1 MASPSA
7 PVHPSRYLAVFL
19 VLLIGVYLLV
29 FLTGN
34 KHADAKLGIDL
45 QGGTRV
51 TLTARTP
58 DGSRPTREALS
69 QAQQIISARVNG
81 LGVSGSEVIVDG
93 DNLVITV
100 PGTDGNEARN
110 LGQTARLYIRP
121 VINAVPVDS
130 AGMQGGPQLPAPR
143 GRLPNGRAPGGPVP
157 GGQPGLPAPGGQ
169 PGAPAPG
176 ASGLIPHAP
185 APGAAPS
192 PGHGPALPP
201 GTGPGEHLRQVT
213 CRYRPASRSCRRSP
227 GRIRTTRRRPP
238 RLRHRPPPSTARPT
252 ATAPAPSNAPAPST
266 AAAPPEAPLLPPI
279 QPGPPDPRKDLAE
292 RIAKEREWRQS
303 TNKGVQFLAL
313 QYEATRCFQEDILAG
328 NDDPDLPLVTCD
340 TQHKQAY
347 LLAPSIIS
355 GDQIENASSGMD
367 QHSGGYIVDLQFR
380 SGAANTWAD
389 FTAAH
394 IGTQTAFTLDSQV
407 VSAPQIREAI
417 PGGRTQITGG
427 DPPFTA
433 SSARELANVL
443 KYGSL
448 PLSFESSEA
457 QTVSATLGLTS
468 LHAGLIAGA
477 IGLGL
482 VLLYSLLYYRA
493 LGLLTALSLGASG
506 AMVFAILVLLG
517 RYINYTLDL
526 AGIAGLIIGIG
537 TTADSFVVFFERI
550 KDEIREGKSF
560 RSAIPRGWG
569 RARKTILSGNAVT
582 FLAAAVLYFLAI
594 GQVKGFAFT
603 LGLTTAL
610 DTVVVFLVT
619 WPLLY
624 LAGNSKTLAKPA
636 YNGLGAVQQVAR
648 ERRAATAGAYSTG
661 RG

>member
-7 PVHPSRYLAVFL
+7 PVHPFRYLAVFL

-34 KHADAKLGIDL
+34 KRADPKLGIDL

-121 VINAVPVDS
+121 VINALPVES
-130 AGMQGGPQLPAPR
+130 GSQTPQLPAPR
-143 GRLPNGRAPGGPVP
+143 GGPKLPRGRLPGGPAPGAQP
-157 GGQPGLPAPGGQ
+157 GGPAPAA
-169 PGAPAPG
+169 PGMVPHPAPAPG
-176 ASGLIPHAP
+176 VAP
-185 APGAAPS
+185 APGNE
-192 PGHGPALPP
+192 PALPEEP
-201 GTGPGEHLRQVT
+201 AVPPQP
-213 CRYRPASRSCRRSP
+213 RPYP
-227 GRIRTTRRRPP
+227 QD
-238 RLRHRPPPSTARPT
+238 PPPSP
-252 ATAPAPSNAPAPST
+252 APAPPPAAPAPV
-266 AAAPPEAPLLPPI
+266 
-279 QPGPPDPRKDLAE
+279 QPGPADPRKDLAD

-313 QYEATRCFQEDILAG
+313 QYEASRCYQEDILAG

-340 TQHKQAY
+340 KDHKQAY

-355 GDQIENASSGMD
+355 GDQIDNATSGMD
-367 QHSGGYIVDLQFR
+367 QHSGGYVVDVQFK

-389 FTAAH
+389 FTASH

-433 SSARELANVL
+433 STARELANVL

-468 LHAGLIAGA
+468 LRAGLLAGA
-477 IGLGL
+477 IGLSL
-482 VLLYSLLYYRA
+482 VLVYSLLYYRV
-493 LGLLTALSLGASG
+493 LGLLTALSLVASG

-550 KDEIREGKSF
+550 KDEIREGRTF
-560 RSAIPRGWG
+560 RSAVPRGWA
-569 RARKTILSGNAVT
+569 RARKTIVSGNAVT

-603 LGLTTAL
+603 LGLTTIL
-610 DTVVVFLVT
+610 DIVVVFLVT
-619 WPLLY
+619 WPLVY
-624 LAGNSKTLAKPA
+624 LASKSTTLAKPA

-648 ERRAATAGAYSTG
+648 ERRAVSAGAYSTG

>member
-1 MASPSA
+1 VASPSA
-7 PVHPSRYLAVFL
+7 PVHPARYLAVFL
-19 VLLIGVYLLV
+19 ILLIGAYLLV

-34 KHADAKLGIDL
+34 KRADPKLGIDL

-69 QAQQIISARVNG
+69 QAQQIISDRVNG

-100 PGTDGNEARN
+100 PGTDGSEARN

-121 VINAVPVDS
+121 VINALPAES
-130 AGMQGGPQLPAPR
+130 RPLPQNPRLPAPHGR
-143 GRLPNGRAPGGPVP
+143 PRLPLGRLPGGH
-157 GGQPGLPAPGGQ
+157 APGGQ
-169 PGAPAPG
+169 PGGPAPG
-176 ASGLIPHAP
+176 GPAPGVAPGGGP
-185 APGAAPS
+185 APGAAP
-192 PGHGPALPP
+192 GNLPALPEEP
-201 GTGPGEHLRQVT
+201 AVPPQP
-213 CRYRPASRSCRRSP
+213 RPYP
-227 GRIRTTRRRPP
+227 QD
-238 RLRHRPPPSTARPT
+238 PPPS
-252 ATAPAPSNAPAPST
+252 PAPPPPPP
-266 AAAPPEAPLLPPI
+266 AAAPV

-292 RIAKEREWRQS
+292 RISKEKEWRQS

-313 QYEATRCFQEDILAG
+313 QYEATRCNQEDILAG

-340 TQHKQAY
+340 KEHNQAY

-355 GDQIENASSGMD
+355 GDEIQNATSGLN
-367 QHSGGYIVDLQFR
+367 QQSGGYIVDVQFK

-389 FTAAH
+389 FTAGH

-407 VSAPQIREAI
+407 VSAPRIEEAI
-417 PGGRTQITGG
+417 PGGRTQIHGQ
-427 DPPFTA
+427 FTQ
-433 SSARELANVL
+433 SQARELANVL

-468 LHAGLIAGA
+468 LRAGLIAGA
-477 IGLGL
+477 IGLVL
-482 VLLYSLLYYRA
+482 VLVYSLLYYRV
-493 LGLLTALSLGASG
+493 LGLLTALSLTASG

-537 TTADSFVVFFERI
+537 MTADSFVVFFERI
-550 KDEIREGKSF
+550 KDEIREGRSF
-560 RSAIPRGWG
+560 RSAVPRGWA

-582 FLAAAVLYFLAI
+582 FLAAAVLYVLAI

-603 LGLTTAL
+603 LGLTTIL

-619 WPLLY
+619 WPLVY
-624 LAGNSKTLAKPA
+624 LASKSTTLAKPA

-648 ERRAATAGAYSTG
+648 ERRALASGAYSTG